1 MGCLL
6 SVTRADRERP
16 TYPYMERCIVRWVC
30 LGDAHRSFPVVT
42 TDLGRPFFD
51 HWRIHEYQTGRS
63 GSTSEFHSTPI
74 AVAMTGAKSERP
86 GPSRGVRYG
95 KAFVLP

>member
-1 MGCLL
+1 
-6 SVTRADRERP
+6 
-16 TYPYMERCIVRWVC
+16 MERCIVRWVS
-30 LGDAHRSFPVVT
+30 LGDAHRSFQVVT

-51 HWRIHEYQTGRS
+51 HWRIH
-63 GSTSEFHSTPI
+63 EFHSTPI

-95 KAFVLP
+95 KAFVSLKAGSPIAPYSYRFRR